1 MSDPIYHIISG
12 GPSPV
17 APFSQAVESNE
28 WFFLMGQMPT
38 DPKLP
43 DAPLPI
49 GIVAPTSRVME
60 NLVIVLA
67 GVHSEIGHVDQCRC
81 YLTEFE
87 RDYADV
93 NKTYQRYFKVD
104 FLPAHITVA
113 VMAPVIGALI
123 EIDRIARRLI

>member
-1 MSDPIYHIISG
+1 MSDPIYHMISG
-12 GPSPV
+12 DPSPV

-49 GIVAPTSRVME
+49 GIVAPTNRVME

-67 GVHSEIGHVDQCRC
+67 GVHSEIGPIDQCRC
-81 YLTEFE
+81 YLTELK
-87 RDYADV
+87 RDYVDV

>member
-1 MSDPIYHIISG
+1 MSDPIYNILSG
-12 GPSPV
+12 DPSPV

-67 GVHSEIGHVDQCRC
+67 GVHSEIGHIDQCRC
-81 YLTEFE
+81 YLTELK
-87 RDYADV
+87 RDYVDV

>member
-1 MSDPIYHIISG
+1 MSDPIYNILSG
-12 GPSPV
+12 DPSPV

-49 GIVAPTSRVME
+49 GIVTPTSRVME

-67 GVHSEIGHVDQCRC
+67 GVHSEIGHIDQCRC
-81 YLTEFE
+81 YLTELK
-87 RDYADV
+87 RDYVDV